1 MEQQDSPGAH
11 HARAALSAS
20 ARMNKE
26 RDAMVDAVVEAM
38 RPAILE
44 AADRTRDAV
53 RDGLADALTDERTW
67 AKVFQVL
74 QAQAAARTG
83 EFVWGGIKGFV
94 GKAAWVALGLLVL
107 WSMGGWAAVKVGW
120 AALVKG

>member
-1 MEQQDSPGAH
+1 
-11 HARAALSAS
+11 
-20 ARMNKE
+20 MNKE

-38 RPAILE
+38 KPALLE
-44 AADRTRDAV
+44 SADRTRDAV

-83 EFVWGGIKGFV
+83 EFVWGGIKGV
-94 GKAAWVALGLLVL
+94 LGKAAWIALGLVFL
-107 WSMGGWAAVKVGW
+107 WGLGGFAAVKVGW
-120 AALVKG
+120 SALVKG